1 MRLPKL
7 DFKPMKN
14 LLNLYDRSKHINYLT
29 EILSGLTVSL
39 ALVPEAIAFALI
51 AGLSPL
57 TGLYAAFSIGLIT
70 SLFGGRPGMI
80 SGATGA
86 VAVVIV
92 SLAQSHGVEYIFATV
107 VLAGMIQMLAG
118 ALKLGKFIRLVPHSV
133 MFGFVNGLAIVIF
146 LAQLASFKVAGE
158 NGELGWM
165 IGDQLN
171 VMLGLVFL
179 TMLIIWGLP
188 KLTKAVPA
196 SLTAILVV
204 SAIVLGLDID
214 TRNVGDISSIK
225 GGFPPFHIP
234 EVPLTLETLSIIF
247 PYAFIVAGVGLIESL
262 LTLNLIDEITETR
275 GKSNKEAMAQGLANV
290 VTGFFSGMGGCAM
303 IGQSLINISSGARAR
318 LSGIVASVML
328 LVFIM
333 FGAEYIEKMPIAALT
348 GLMIMVAIGTFE
360 WASIRAIGRMPTRDN
375 LVGFLVAGITVLLHN
390 LALAVLIGVI
400 ISALVFA
407 WENAKRI
414 RARKYVDEDG
424 TKHYE
429 IYGPL
434 FFGSVQAFAEKFDI
448 ATDPDVV
455 IIDFRE
461 SRVNDMSGIRAI
473 GRMPTRDNLV
483 GFLVAGI
490 TVLLHNLALAVL
502 IGVII
507 SALVFAWE
515 NAKRIR
521 ARKYVDEDG
530 TKHYEIYG
538 PLFFGSVQAFAEKF
552 DIATDPDVVIIDF
565 RESRVNDMS
574 GIEALN
580 KITERYTRAGKE
592 LHLRHLS
599 PDCLKL
605 LKNAEK
611 IIDVNIIEDP
621 TYKVAVE
628 I

>member
-1 MRLPKL
+1 M
-7 DFKPMKN
+7 N
-14 LLNLYDRSKHINYLT
+14 YLLNLYDRSKKINVLI
-29 EILSGLTVSL
+29 EVLAGLTVSI

-57 TGLYAAFSIGLIT
+57 TGLYAAFSVGLIT
-70 SLFGGRPGMI
+70 AIFGGRPGMI

-86 VAVVIV
+86 IAVVIV
-92 SLAQSHGVEYIFATV
+92 SLAHSHGVEYIFATV
-107 VLAGMIQMLAG
+107 ILAGIIQMTAG
-118 ALKLGKFIRLVPHSV
+118 FLKLGKFIRLVPHSV

-146 LAQLASFKVAGE
+146 LAQMASFKVMNTDGQ
-158 NGELGWM
+158 LGWM
-165 IGDQLN
+165 TGSQLN
-171 VMLGLVFL
+171 TMLGLVLL
-179 TMLIIWGLP
+179 TMAIIWGLP
-188 KLTKAVPA
+188 RLTRAVPA
-196 SLTAILVV
+196 SLVAILVV
-204 SAIVLGLDID
+204 TAVVLGFDVD
-214 TRNVGDISSIK
+214 TRNVGDISSIQ

-234 EVPLTLETLSIIF
+234 DLPFSFETLGIIF

-275 GKSNKEAMAQGLANV
+275 GKSNKEAVAQGLANF

-303 IGQSLINISSGARAR
+303 IGQSLINISSGARSR
-318 LSGIVASVML
+318 LSGIVAAIML

-360 WASIRAIGRMPTRDN
+360 WASVRAIGKMPNRDN
-375 LVGFLVAGITVLLHN
+375 LVGFLVAAITVLLHN

-414 RARKYVDEDG
+414 RARKYVDDSG

-434 FFGSVQAFAEKFDI
+434 FFGSAQAFAEKFDVKN
-448 ATDPDVV
+448 DPDSV
-455 IIDFRE
+455 IIDF
-461 SRVNDMSGIRAI
+461 
-473 GRMPTRDNLV
+473 
-483 GFLVAGI
+483 
-490 TVLLHNLALAVL
+490 
-502 IGVII
+502 
-507 SALVFAWE
+507 
-515 NAKRIR
+515 K
-521 ARKYVDEDG
+521 
-530 TKHYEIYG
+530 
-538 PLFFGSVQAFAEKF
+538 
-552 DIATDPDVVIIDF
+552 
-565 RESRVNDMS
+565 ESRVNDMS

-580 KITERYTRAGKE
+580 KITERYFKAGKE
-592 LHLRHLS
+592 IHLRHLS
-599 PDCLKL
+599 PDCRQL